1 MNWLVILVLLFLA
14 AYIIRGYHN
23 GFIKTVFS
31 ICAVF
36 IAIVVASLG
45 NNVLSGILQDN
56 KTIYETI
63 NNKVTETMQID
74 TEAKTASEQQ
84 SYIDSLPVPQKIK
97 DALGENNN
105 NKIYELM
112 DANKFEDYISGYLT
126 GVILKAISFVLL
138 FVVTLILVRVLA
150 SALDIVSK
158 LPVLNS
164 INKLGGVAVGL
175 LHGLVVLWV
184 LCVVLTIY
192 SGTGIG
198 EKCFEAINDSV
209 FLSIIYNNNL
219 LLYFVVNVAQMLAIV
234 K

>member
-1 MNWLVILVLLFLA
+1 MNWLVILVLVFLA
-14 AYIIRGYHN
+14 AYSIRGYHN
-23 GFIKTVFS
+23 GLIKTVFS

-45 NNVLSGILQDN
+45 NTALSSILQDN
-56 KTIYETI
+56 KTIYNTI
-63 NNKVTETMQID
+63 NNKVTETLQID
-74 TEAKTASEQQ
+74 TKAKTASEQQ
-84 SYIDSLPVPQKIK
+84 AYIDSLPVPQKIK
-97 DALGENNN
+97 TALGENNN
-105 NKIYELM
+105 KKVYELM
-112 DANKFEDYISGYLT
+112 DTSKFEDYISGYLT

-138 FVVTLILVRVLA
+138 FMVTLILVRVLA

-164 INKLGGVAVGL
+164 LNKLGGVAVGL

-192 SGTGIG
+192 SGTGVG
-198 EKCFEAINDSV
+198 KMVFEAIDDSV
-209 FLSIIYNNNL
+209 VLSLIYNNNL
-219 LLYFVVNVAQMLAIV
+219 LLYFVVNAAQMLSII